1 MQDEDRQTQEAFD
14 ATTGEAMALT
24 PPRVEDQ
31 ALVPRSEAGQG
42 LDPVEFARP
51 SFESAVERFR
61 SAGAVDVDPDDPAL
75 FNAYRRSMDYLGDMA
90 LGGLDLTD
98 AAFKAAVGIVSQA
111 LPEDQERRFARD
123 MVSMPE
129 TFMGYSP
136 GRIQSAADRVAE
148 GVSAGLRSIKTPD
161 ISTQKVS
168 PTFNTKLFDDEDFGV
183 ASPTSVSQDYTPAP
197 MYIEGFD
204 FLTPEEGFLD
214 LKRVTEQNAKD
225 FDESTIL
232 GSLARDRLKIFDNF
246 SQEELFDVAKGLPH
260 FNDPNYINYLRQ
272 NISPLSSKAKVST
285 ANFLELIND
294 ISSYFPA
301 KPDPMRENV
310 SERFLPYRSPIGQR
324 AFPESLPAPSDP
336 KAEALGF
343 EDIVY
348 HSSISPEEF
357 AEFDLDKGFGSQVR
371 NSQDLLGVHV
381 GTARA
386 AAERNLQASSFDPV
400 GFTMELRARTDKP
413 FNRQALGELFTAKEI
428 EDIQRRNPRDDFS
441 PDSPLTENELSG
453 LVNAYERKMFEGE
466 ILPENS
472 RELAAIALR
481 RDLASSEFTHIPYM
495 NDVED
500 PGSTSFIMLVDRP
513 RTSPAVLRDVRA
525 QFDPEQITNPDLRF
539 AEGGVVSMEEQ
550 MSLFDM
556 GGLTDDGAMR
566 DPVSGNE
573 VPPGSM
579 ASEVRDDVP
588 AMLSEGEYIV
598 PADVVRY
605 YGVKFFE
612 DLRSQAKSG
621 LMDMERNGRI
631 GGEPVDAP
639 MAGGDLTP
647 EEMAML
653 AEITGMYQGGMVA
666 GNPMMVNPM
675 PNVPDRRMMGFN
687 EGGLQPGVANM
698 TQEDFMNQAN
708 QGGGFQLPRSIF
720 TPPATTTPTTQTPTF
735 TPVMLYSPTGIAIL
749 ASSQEQ
755 YNDLIGQ
762 GYTTSPSPTPVTP
775 SESDGG
781 GGDDGGPPGGTGG
794 GFSLSDENR
803 EALAND
809 PLKFGTEALGV
820 EMPFGADT
828 RDVAGLGLIA
838 AGPAGALAGGFVGA
852 AMELDNI
859 AKAKAGLEV
868 ARSQG
873 LSDTP
878 EFAALDTAVKAAEK
892 NLSGP
897 ARFLSNVLGF
907 GDGKNYAASVT
918 GMTPTPPTRAG
929 VTPPGGGVTPP
940 GSEDGDVRTP
950 TVTPE
955 ASRTAQ
961 APATSSRPTGRPDAS
976 QTSPAGTAS
985 RAAAEARNAESRAAE
1000 ADRAAAARAERAEL
1014 GRTGGAAA
1022 AGTGGKGSQGKGSGI
1037 MGMNPGGLVAR
1048 PSRKKPVAKKK

>member
-1 MQDEDRQTQEAFD
+1 MQDDVTLESVPGFDRPMSANPNDRVVGEDELGRRVYETLTGQRYTLSLNPDQR
-14 ATTGEAMALT
+14 TTRT
-24 PPRVEDQ
+24 RVEEDIIPAMQ
-31 ALVPRSEAGQG
+31 EYLENPSLPNLPTASEA
-42 LDPVEFARP
+42 
-51 SFESAVERFR
+51 
-61 SAGAVDVDPDDPAL
+61 AG
-75 FNAYRRSMDYLGDMA
+75 MLGDA
-90 LGGLDLTD
+90 ARSTYDIIEGQVQGRGTIGDVLG
-98 AAFKAAVGIVSQA
+98 
-111 LPEDQERRFARD
+111 
-123 MVSMPE
+123 
-129 TFMGYSP
+129 
-136 GRIQSAADRVAE
+136 SATLGAGSTAT
-148 GVSAGLRSIKTPD
+148 GLRSIETPD

-183 ASPTSVSQDYTPAP
+183 ASPTSVSQEYTPAP
-197 MYIEGFD
+197 MYIEGLD
-204 FLTPEEGFLD
+204 ALTPEEGFLG
-214 LKRVTEQNAKD
+214 LKRDTEQNARD
-225 FDESTIL
+225 FDEYTIL
-232 GSLARDRLKIFDNF
+232 GSAAKDKLKIFDSF
-246 SQEELFDVAKGLPH
+246 SQEELFDVARNLPH
-260 FNDPNYINYLRQ
+260 FNDPNYTNYLRQ

-285 ANFLELIND
+285 ENFLQLIND

-301 KPDPMRENV
+301 KTDPFRENV
-310 SERFLPYRSPIGQR
+310 SERLLPYRSPIGQK
-324 AFPESLPAPSDP
+324 AFPEALPSPADP
-336 KAEALGF
+336 RAEALGF

-357 AEFDLDKGFGSQVR
+357 TEFDLDRGFSGQIR

-386 AAERNLQASSFDPV
+386 AAERNLQGLQISRDTPL

-413 FNRQALGELFTAKEI
+413 FNRQALKELFTDEEI
-428 EDIQRRNPRDDFS
+428 EGIERAAPRDDFNINDPFS
-441 PDSPLTENELSG
+441 ENELNA
-453 LVNAYERKMFEGE
+453 LVTAYGRKMFEGE
-466 ILPENS
+466 IPPENS

-481 RDLASSEFTHIPYM
+481 RDLASSEFTHIPYL
-495 NDVED
+495 NDIED
-500 PGSTSFIMLVDRP
+500 PGSTSFIMLVDRL

-598 PADVVRY
+598 PADVVRFF
-605 YGVKFFE
+605 GVKFFE

-639 MAGGDLTP
+639 MAEGDLTP

-675 PNVPDRRMMGFN
+675 PNVPDRRMMGFDK
-687 EGGLQPGVANM
+687 GGLQPGVASM
-698 TQEDFMNQAN
+698 TQQDFMNQAQ
-708 QGGGFQLPRSIF
+708 QGGSFQLPRSIF
-720 TPPATTTPTTQTPTF
+720 TPPAPTTPTTQKPEF

-755 YNDLIGQ
+755 YNDLIAQ

-775 SESDGG
+775 DDDSGDGG
-781 GGDDGGPPGGTGG
+781 DGGPPGGAGG
-794 GFSLSDENR
+794 GFSLSKENR
-803 EALAND
+803 EALASD

-828 RDVAGLGLIA
+828 GDVARVGMLA

-859 AKAKAGLEV
+859 AKAKAGLAV
-868 ARSQG
+868 ARAQNLEG
-873 LSDTP
+873 TP
-878 EFAALDTAVKAAEK
+878 EFAALDAAVKAAEK
-892 NLSGP
+892 DLSGP

-907 GDGKNYAASVT
+907 GSGENYAASVT
-918 GMTPTPPTRAG
+918 GMTPTPPTGAG
-929 VTPPGGGVTPP
+929 VTPPGGGGGTPGGGDDDEGGGTPP
-940 GSEDGDVRTP
+940 
-950 TVTPE
+950 VTPE
-955 ASRTAQ
+955 TPR
-961 APATSSRPTGRPDAS
+961 APTTSPRPTGRPDAS

-985 RAAAEARNAESRAAE
+985 RAAAEAKNKKHRAAE
-1000 ADRAAAARAERAEL
+1000 DKAK
-1014 GRTGGAAA
+1014 GA
-1022 AGTGGKGSQGKGSGI
+1022 SVSGQVGP
-1037 MGMNPGGLVAR
+1037 MATGGLVAR
-1048 PSRKKPVAKKK
+1048 PSRKKPVA